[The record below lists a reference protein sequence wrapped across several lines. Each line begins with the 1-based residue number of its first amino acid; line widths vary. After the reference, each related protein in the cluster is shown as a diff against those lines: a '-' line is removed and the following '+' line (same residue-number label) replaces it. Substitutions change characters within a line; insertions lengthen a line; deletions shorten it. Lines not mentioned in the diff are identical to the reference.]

1 MSKTKET
8 PTKQSPELAELTL
21 NGTVTLTAP
30 TREEL
35 AAKFDA
41 LKAESEGIALMAGA
55 VGRSRDDGTYNLQ
68 VDII

>member
-41 LKAESEGIALMAGA
+41 LKAESEGITLMAGA